1 MLASFASKGPAATH
15 NHKTPP
21 SEKSHSVS
29 GLPWYLFGGL
39 RSPSSASARGPE
51 SEPDIYARDDVF
63 GEISLIDFLEV
74 EQKPAFVVDLL
85 ARAFSAPDIYS
96 TVTAEARSL
105 PIIYCNPFLLDVPGL
120 LDIITGKKSADPYT
134 QPAWV
139 TYSVLRAWIMDDG
152 MREWAPRRKKSSI
165 VYGGMK
171 WTATTV
177 RRRWKIVVGDAYR
190 HESDITCYYTN
201 VVWANK
207 AVGSVATI
215 NETKQ
220 PEPPQV
226 ATIPDRSLDKEA
238 DTQSRT
244 TETADEAASDET
256 PRAKTTESPPPAQ
269 KPQIPAI
276 KTIRRQSS
284 PPPTSAVPVT
294 PGTSTNIRQSSLAAS
309 VRYDWTCEPPPPNL
323 SPHVQLIRSV
333 DWASTPLGPISNW
346 TPALRHMANLL
357 MASPNP
363 AILFWGP
370 QLNMLYND
378 QYLPLAGQKHPKLL
392 GSAPWVGFSEAWD
405 DFEPFFRTCEESG
418 RGAMV
423 ENMLLFL
430 NRGNGPKEEMYCSF
444 SFTPV
449 LEEDKVVGWYEVVF
463 ETTKQMITE
472 RRMSTLLKLGEILAT
487 SKDLKAYWHHVLQ
500 ALSTNTHDIG
510 FAVLYSVQDATAEG
524 HVTIPDS
531 AGPKRYD
538 LEGAIGVPDGHPAR
552 ATPVDVSQGRDGFT
566 TYFRNAAQCDEPL
579 LLRVEDGTL
588 PESLVQGVE
597 SRAWHEPCD
606 SVVISPIR
614 PTTGHALTRDT
625 AVGFLVIGLNSHRPY
640 DEEYRTFIN
649 LLNRQIT
656 TSMASVLLLEEET
669 KRGRTIAEQAAY
681 DQHKIEELLRLR
693 TKELEQSELQL
704 KHFADGV
711 PTGIF
716 VLEFTPDNMA
726 GTYRYR
732 NEKWFELTGDTRED
746 TGSWRS
752 PLWQLMHPDD
762 VPAVQV
768 EWKKLMEEKGEVS
781 FEFRIPRSKVNRV
794 PKPPVD
800 ENFPCTWILCCA
812 FSIVTEDGWLRSIVG
827 SATDITAVKWAE
839 GIQKRRMEDAL
850 EAKRQQEN
858 FIDVTSHEMRNPLSA
873 IMISAD
879 DIITS
884 LRSLDPSSAN
894 FQTIIKNS
902 IDAAQTV
909 LHCCQHQKRIVDDIL
924 TISKLDSGL
933 FSIIPVK
940 VNPVKLLEDLSKM
953 FAGEYNAAGIKAKTH
968 ISDSFKVLDIDN
980 VIMDSS
986 RLKQILINL
995 VTNSIK
1001 FTQYSPTRKISIS
1014 IAASRERPTQSPEG
1028 IEYLPLRRQRE
1039 DLTLRREWGTGDA
1052 FYLQF
1057 SVSDTGCG
1065 LSVDEKKLLF
1075 MRFSQAPRTMVHYGG
1090 SGLGLFICRELT
1102 ELQGGGIGV
1111 ESEADRGSTFAFFVK
1126 VRKSVEHELHLESG
1140 PGASSG
1146 EIVKVKTRDCGEDVD
1161 VEPTAQRQSQNLEQ
1175 AFEQPLVQRR
1185 DARAPSVYTPVEA
1198 LPLHPQNS
1206 PPETPPVTSSASN
1219 TNPFDPSSSPES
1231 ASKPSLSTPARPVRP
1246 APTPSQPSS
1255 TRKFTCLIV
1264 EDNKVNQSVMS
1275 KGLVKLGHT
1284 VYVANHGLEAL
1295 EFLKGTK
1302 LWRHD
1307 TLVDEAS
1314 PSTGNGAAPL
1324 TPETPGVEHQRMLAP
1339 HSVPE
1344 QVLFTPPGDSN
1355 DSDSG
1360 NPRSESSGLLGPPAP
1375 RLPHQD
1381 PTKTSSTTTNTNTT
1395 DDDLT
1400 VVLLDVEMPV
1410 MDGLTCVRRI
1420 RELEREGR
1428 LVSGTANPIRVIAI
1442 TANARIEQVQAAME
1456 AGMDDVVS
1464 KPFRVGELIASIERL
1479 VDKGRVRPVEAVAE
1493 AGV

>member
-1 MLASFASKGPAATH
+1 MLASFASKGPAASH
-15 NHKTPP
+15 NHKAGPP

-39 RSPSSASARGPE
+39 RSPSSASPQGPE

-63 GEISLIDFLEV
+63 GEIALIDFFEV
-74 EQKPAFVVDLL
+74 EQKPVFVVDLL
-85 ARAFSAPDIYS
+85 ARALSTPDIYS
-96 TVTAEARSL
+96 NIQGEPGSL

-120 LDIITGKKSADPYT
+120 LDVVTGKTSADPYT

-152 MREWAPRRKKSSI
+152 MRDWALGRKKTSI
-165 VYGGMK
+165 VYGGIK
-171 WTATTV
+171 WNATTV
-177 RRRWKIVVGDAYR
+177 RRRWKVVVGDAYR

-207 AVGSVATI
+207 AVGTVATI
-215 NETKQ
+215 ENVPKQ
-220 PEPPQV
+220 PEPRAAQ
-226 ATIPDRSLDKEA
+226 IPDDRPREQVDHGMP
-238 DTQSRT
+238 
-244 TETADEAASDET
+244 ETAET
-256 PRAKTTESPPPAQ
+256 AQEEKTESPPPSQ
-269 KPQIPAI
+269 KPQVPAI
-276 KTIRRQSS
+276 ATTRRLSS
-284 PPPTSAVPVT
+284 PPPTSAAPVT
-294 PGTSTNIRQSSLAAS
+294 PGTSTNIRHSSVTAS
-309 VRYDWTCEPPPPNL
+309 VRHDWTCEPPPPNL
-323 SPHVQLIRSV
+323 SPHIQLARSV
-333 DWASTPLGPISNW
+333 DWASTPLGPISKW
-346 TPALRHMANLL
+346 TNALRHMCNLL
-357 MASPNP
+357 MACPNP
-363 AILFWGP
+363 AILFYGP
-370 QLNMLYND
+370 SLTMIYND
-378 QYLPLAGQKHPKLL
+378 QYLPLAGEKHPALL

-449 LEEDKVVGWYEVVF
+449 LEEDKIVGWYEVVF

-487 SKDLKAYWHHVLQ
+487 SQDLKAYWQHVLQ
-500 ALSTNTHDIG
+500 ALGTNTHDIG
-510 FAVLYSVQDATAEG
+510 FAILYSVQDSTSEG

-538 LEGAIGVPDGHPAR
+538 LEGSMGVPDGHPAR
-552 ATPVDVSQGRDGFT
+552 ATPIDVTQGRDGFT
-566 TYFRNAAQCDEPL
+566 AYFRNAAQCDEPL

-588 PESLVQGVE
+588 PESLVQGIE

-625 AVGFLVIGLNSHRPY
+625 AVGFMVIGLNSHRPY

-669 KRGRTIAEQAAY
+669 RRGRTIAEQAAY
-681 DQHKIEELLRLR
+681 DQFKIEELLRVR
-693 TKELEQSELQL
+693 TQELEQSELQL

-762 VPAVQV
+762 VPGVRV
-768 EWKKLMEEKGEVS
+768 EWRKLMEEKTEVS
-781 FEFRIPRSKVNRV
+781 FEFRIPRSKVNRL
-794 PKPPVD
+794 PRPPVD

-812 FSIVTEDGWLRSIVG
+812 FSIVTEEGWLRSIVG

-884 LRSLDPSSAN
+884 LRSLDRNSMNSE
-894 FQTIIKNS
+894 TIVKNS

-933 FSIIPVK
+933 FSIVPVK
-940 VNPVKLLEDLSKM
+940 VAPIRLLEDLSKM
-953 FAGEYNAAGIKAKTH
+953 FAGEYNAAGITATTH
-968 ISDSFKVLDIDN
+968 VSESFNALGIDD

-1001 FTQYSPTRKISIS
+1001 FMQYSSTRKISVS
-1014 IAASRERPTQSPEG
+1014 VSASLEKPIQSPEG
-1028 IEYLPLRRQRE
+1028 IEYLPLRRPRE

-1052 FYLQF
+1052 FFLQF
-1057 SVSDTGCG
+1057 SVTDTGCG

-1111 ESEADRGSTFAFFVK
+1111 ESEANRGSTFAFFLK

-1146 EIVKVKTRDCGEDVD
+1146 EIVKVKTRDCGDVPE

-1175 AFEQPLVQRR
+1175 AFEQPLVQRKDSR
-1185 DARAPSVYTPVEA
+1185 VPSVYMPVES
-1198 LPLHPQNS
+1198 LPLRPQQS
-1206 PPETPPVTSSASN
+1206 PPATPPVSSSASN
-1219 TNPFDPSSSPES
+1219 TNPLDPSSSPEQTNKVAPLS
-1231 ASKPSLSTPARPVRP
+1231 RPAAPRPSKPT
-1246 APTPSQPSS
+1246 S

-1307 TLVDEAS
+1307 TLVDGQS
-1314 PSTGNGAAPL
+1314 PLVAGGNGPL
-1324 TPETPGVEHQRMLAP
+1324 TPETPGAEHDRMLAP
-1339 HSVPE
+1339 PHGGVPE
-1344 QVLFTPPGDSN
+1344 HVLFTPPTGDADGSSDSN
-1355 DSDSG
+1355 PGGGGSF
-1360 NPRSESSGLLGPPAP
+1360 LGPPGPSLARQGP
-1375 RLPHQD
+1375 SEATQ
-1381 PTKTSSTTTNTNTT
+1381 TSAITT
-1395 DDDLT
+1395 DAAADDLT
-1400 VVLLDVEMPV
+1400 VILMDIEMPV

-1420 RELEREGR
+1420 RALEREGR
-1428 LVSGTANPIRVIAI
+1428 LGGCGAGPVRVIAI
-1442 TANARIEQVQAAME
+1442 TANARVEQVQAAID

-1464 KPFRVGELIASIERL
+1464 KPFRVGELTASIERL
-1479 VDKGRVRPVEAVAE
+1479 VDKG
-1493 AGV
+1493 G

>member
-1 MLASFASKGPAATH
+1 MLASFASKGPAASH
-15 NHKTPP
+15 NHKAGPP

-39 RSPSSASARGPE
+39 RSPSSASPQGPE

-63 GEISLIDFLEV
+63 GEIALIDFFEV
-74 EQKPAFVVDLL
+74 EQKPVFVVDLL

-96 TVTAEARSL
+96 NIQAEPRSL

-120 LDIITGKKSADPYT
+120 LDVVTGKKSADPYT

-152 MREWAPRRKKSSI
+152 MRDWAPRRKKTSI

-171 WTATTV
+171 WNATTV
-177 RRRWKIVVGDAYR
+177 RRRWKVVVGDAYR

-207 AVGSVATI
+207 AVGTVATI
-215 NETKQ
+215 ENVPKQ
-220 PEPPQV
+220 PEPRAAQ
-226 ATIPDRSLDKEA
+226 IPDDRPREQVDHGMPEIA
-238 DTQSRT
+238 
-244 TETADEAASDET
+244 ETAQEE
-256 PRAKTTESPPPAQ
+256 KTESHPSSQ
-269 KPQIPAI
+269 KPQVPAI
-276 KTIRRQSS
+276 ATTRRLSS
-284 PPPTSAVPVT
+284 PPPTSAAPVT
-294 PGTSTNIRQSSLAAS
+294 PGTSTNVRHSSLTAS
-309 VRYDWTCEPPPPNL
+309 VRHDWTCEPPPPNL
-323 SPHVQLIRSV
+323 SPHIQLARSV
-333 DWASTPLGPISNW
+333 DWASTPLGPIGKWSN
-346 TPALRHMANLL
+346 ALRHMCNLL
-357 MASPNP
+357 MACPNP
-363 AILFWGP
+363 AILFYGP
-370 QLNMLYND
+370 SLTMIYND
-378 QYLPLAGQKHPKLL
+378 QYLPLAGEKHPALL

-405 DFEPFFRTCEESG
+405 DFEPFFRTCEVSG

-449 LEEDKVVGWYEVVF
+449 LEEDKIVGWYEVVF
-463 ETTKQMITE
+463 ETTKQMISE
-472 RRMSTLLKLGEILAT
+472 RRMSTLLRLGEILAT
-487 SKDLKAYWHHVLQ
+487 SQDLKAYWQHVLQ
-500 ALSTNTHDIG
+500 ALGTNSHDIG
-510 FAVLYSVQDATAEG
+510 FAVLYSVQDSTAEG
-524 HVTIPDS
+524 HITIPDS

-538 LEGAIGVPDGHPAR
+538 LEGSIGVPDGHPAR
-552 ATPVDVSQGRDGFT
+552 ATPIDVTQGRDGFT
-566 TYFRNAAQCDEPL
+566 AYFRNAAQCDEPL

-588 PESLVQGVE
+588 PESLVQGIE

-669 KRGRTIAEQAAY
+669 RRGRTIAEQAAY
-681 DQHKIEELLRLR
+681 DQFKIEELLRLR
-693 TKELEQSELQL
+693 TQELEQSELQL

-762 VPAVQV
+762 VPGVRV
-768 EWKKLMEEKGEVS
+768 EWRKLMEEKTEVS
-781 FEFRIPRSKVNRV
+781 FEFRIPRSKVNRL
-794 PKPPVD
+794 PRPPVD
-800 ENFPCTWILCCA
+800 ESFPCTWILCCA

-884 LRSLDPSSAN
+884 LCSLESDSMN
-894 FQTIIKNS
+894 FETVVKNS

-933 FSIIPVK
+933 FSIVPVK
-940 VNPVKLLEDLSKM
+940 VAPIRLLEDLSKM
-953 FAGEYNAAGIKAKTH
+953 FAGEYNAAGITATTH
-968 ISDSFKVLDIDN
+968 VSESFNALGIDN

-1001 FTQYSPTRKISIS
+1001 FTQYSSTRKISIS
-1014 IAASRERPTQSPEG
+1014 VSASLEKPIQSPEG
-1028 IEYLPLRRQRE
+1028 IEYLPLRRPRE

-1052 FYLQF
+1052 FFLQF
-1057 SVSDTGCG
+1057 SVTDTGCG

-1111 ESEADRGSTFAFFVK
+1111 ESEADRGSTFAFFLK

-1146 EIVKVKTRDCGEDVD
+1146 EIVKVKTRDCGDIAE

-1175 AFEQPLVQRR
+1175 AFEQPLVQRKDSR
-1185 DARAPSVYTPVEA
+1185 VPSVYMPVES
-1198 LPLHPQNS
+1198 LPHRPQQS
-1206 PPETPPVTSSASN
+1206 PPATPPVSSSASN
-1219 TNPFDPSSSPES
+1219 TDPLDPSSSPEQS
-1231 ASKPSLSTPARPVRP
+1231 HKVAPSSRPSEPRPSKPT
-1246 APTPSQPSS
+1246 SS
-1255 TRKFTCLIV
+1255 RKFTCLIV

-1307 TLVDEAS
+1307 TLVDGQS
-1314 PSTGNGAAPL
+1314 PLIAGGNGPL
-1324 TPETPGVEHQRMLAP
+1324 TPETPGAEHDRMLAP
-1339 HSVPE
+1339 PHGGVPE
-1344 QVLFTPPGDSN
+1344 HVLFTPPTGDADGSSDSN
-1355 DSDSG
+1355 PGGGGSF
-1360 NPRSESSGLLGPPAP
+1360 LGPPGPSLARQGP
-1375 RLPHQD
+1375 PAASQ
-1381 PTKTSSTTTNTNTT
+1381 TSAMTT
-1395 DDDLT
+1395 DAAADDLT
-1400 VVLLDVEMPV
+1400 VILMDIEMPV

-1420 RELEREGR
+1420 RALEREGR
-1428 LVSGTANPIRVIAI
+1428 LGGCGAGPVRVIAI
-1442 TANARIEQVQAAME
+1442 TANARVEQVQAAMD

-1479 VDKGRVRPVEAVAE
+1479 VDKG
-1493 AGV
+1493 G

>member
-1 MLASFASKGPAATH
+1 MLASFASKGPAASL
-15 NHKTPP
+15 NHKGPP

-29 GLPWYLFGGL
+29 GLPWYLFGDL
-39 RSPSSASARGPE
+39 RSPSSASPRGPE

-63 GEISLIDFLEV
+63 GEISLTDFLEV
-74 EQKPAFVVDLL
+74 EQKPVFVVDLL
-85 ARAFSAPDIYS
+85 ARAFSAPDIYNIQ
-96 TVTAEARSL
+96 AEARSL
-105 PIIYCNPFLLDVPGL
+105 PIIYCNPYLLDVPGL
-120 LDIITGKKSADPYT
+120 LDIVTGKKSADPYT

-152 MREWAPRRKKSSI
+152 MRDWAPRPKKTSI
-165 VYGGMK
+165 VYAGMK
-171 WTATTV
+171 WNATTV
-177 RRRWKIVVGDAYR
+177 RRRWKVVVGDAYR

-207 AVGSVATI
+207 AVGTVAPI
-215 NETKQ
+215 ENVPKQ
-220 PEPPQV
+220 SEPR
-226 ATIPDRSLDKEA
+226 AAKIAEE
-238 DTQSRT
+238 QSREVDHDGMP
-244 TETADEAASDET
+244 ETAET
-256 PRAKTTESPPPAQ
+256 AREHKTKSPPPSQ
-269 KPQIPAI
+269 KPRVPA
-276 KTIRRQSS
+276 TATTRRLSS
-284 PPPTSAVPVT
+284 PPPTSAAPVT
-294 PGTSTNIRQSSLAAS
+294 PGTSTNVRHSSVTAS
-309 VRYDWTCEPPPPNL
+309 VRHDWTCEPPPPNL
-323 SPHVQLIRSV
+323 SPHIQLARSV
-333 DWASTPLGPISNW
+333 DWASTPLGPISKWSN
-346 TPALRHMANLL
+346 ALRHMCNLL
-357 MASPNP
+357 MACPNP
-363 AILFWGP
+363 AILFYGP
-370 QLNMLYND
+370 SLTMIYND
-378 QYLPLAGQKHPKLL
+378 QYLPLAGEKHPALL

-449 LEEDKVVGWYEVVF
+449 LEEDKIIGWYEVVF

-487 SKDLKAYWHHVLQ
+487 SQDLKAYWQHVLQ
-500 ALSTNTHDIG
+500 ALATNTHDVG
-510 FAVLYSVQDATAEG
+510 FAILYSVQDATAEG

-538 LEGAIGVPDGHPAR
+538 LEGSIGVPDGHPAR
-552 ATPVDVSQGRDGFT
+552 ATPIDVTQGRDGFT
-566 TYFRNAAQCDEPL
+566 AYFRNAAQCDEPL

-588 PESLVQGVE
+588 PESLVQGIE

-606 SVVISPIR
+606 AVVISPIR

-681 DQHKIEELLRLR
+681 DQFKIEELLRVR
-693 TKELEQSELQL
+693 TQELEQSELQL

-752 PLWQLMHPDD
+752 PIWQLMHPDD
-762 VPAVQV
+762 VPGTQV
-768 EWKKLMEEKGEVS
+768 EWRKLMEEKTEVS

-800 ENFPCTWILCCA
+800 ESFPCTWILCCA

-884 LRSLDPSSAN
+884 LRSLERNAMN
-894 FQTIIKNS
+894 FETIVKNS

-933 FSIIPVK
+933 FSIVPVK
-940 VNPVKLLEDLSKM
+940 VAPIKLLEDLSKM
-953 FAGEYNAAGIKAKTH
+953 FAGEYNAAGITATTH
-968 ISDSFKVLDIDN
+968 VSASFTALGIDN

-1014 IAASRERPTQSPEG
+1014 ISASTEKPTQSPEG
-1028 IEYLPLRRQRE
+1028 IEYLPLRRPRE

-1052 FYLQF
+1052 YFLQF
-1057 SVSDTGCG
+1057 SVADTGCG

-1102 ELQGGGIGV
+1102 ELQGGSIGV
-1111 ESEADRGSTFAFFVK
+1111 ESKADRGSTFAFFVK
-1126 VRKSVEHELHLESG
+1126 VRRSVEHELHLESG

-1146 EIVKVKTRDCGEDVD
+1146 EIVKVKTRDCGEDVE

-1175 AFEQPLVQRR
+1175 AFEQPQVPRKDSR
-1185 DARAPSVYTPVEA
+1185 VPSVYMPVES
-1198 LPLHPQNS
+1198 LPLRPQQS
-1206 PPETPPVTSSASN
+1206 PPVTPPVSSSASN
-1219 TNPFDPSSSPES
+1219 NNPLDPLSSPEQPAKS
-1231 ASKPSLSTPARPVRP
+1231 LPSRPGPRPSKPT
-1246 APTPSQPSS
+1246 S

-1307 TLVDEAS
+1307 TLADAQS
-1314 PSTGNGAAPL
+1314 PIVAGTNNGPL
-1324 TPETPGVEHQRMLAP
+1324 TPETPGTDHDRMLAP
-1339 HSVPE
+1339 PHGGVPE
-1344 QVLFTPPGDSN
+1344 QVLFTPPTGDA
-1355 DSDSG
+1355 DSAKPDSG
-1360 NPRSESSGLLGPPAP
+1360 GLLGPPAP
-1375 RLPHQD
+1375 RLARQAPSS
-1381 PTKTSSTTTNTNTT
+1381 PPSTTTSSAAAAAAADD

-1400 VVLLDVEMPV
+1400 VILMDIEMPV
-1410 MDGLTCVRRI
+1410 MDGLTCVRRM
-1420 RELEREGR
+1420 RALEREGR
-1428 LVSGTANPIRVIAI
+1428 LGGGCGGGPVRVIAI
-1442 TANARIEQVQAAME
+1442 TANARVEQVQAAMD

-1479 VDKGRVRPVEAVAE
+1479 VDR
-1493 AGV
+1493 GV

>member
-1 MLASFASKGPAATH
+1 MLASFASKGPAASH
-15 NHKTPP
+15 NHKAGPP

-39 RSPSSASARGPE
+39 RSPSSASPQGPE

-63 GEISLIDFLEV
+63 GEIALIDFFEV
-74 EQKPAFVVDLL
+74 EQKPVFVVDLL
-85 ARAFSAPDIYS
+85 ARALSTPDIYS
-96 TVTAEARSL
+96 NIQGEPGSL

-120 LDIITGKKSADPYT
+120 LDVVTGKTSADPYT

-152 MREWAPRRKKSSI
+152 MRDWALGRKKTSI

-171 WTATTV
+171 WNATTV
-177 RRRWKIVVGDAYR
+177 RRRWKVVVGDAYR

-207 AVGSVATI
+207 AVGTVATI
-215 NETKQ
+215 ENVPKQ
-220 PEPPQV
+220 PEPRAAQ
-226 ATIPDRSLDKEA
+226 IPDDRPREQVDHGMP
-238 DTQSRT
+238 
-244 TETADEAASDET
+244 ETAET
-256 PRAKTTESPPPAQ
+256 AQEEKTESPPPSQ
-269 KPQIPAI
+269 KPQVPAI
-276 KTIRRQSS
+276 ATTRRLSS
-284 PPPTSAVPVT
+284 PPPTSAAPVT
-294 PGTSTNIRQSSLAAS
+294 PGTSTNIRHSSVTAS
-309 VRYDWTCEPPPPNL
+309 VRHDWTCEPPPPNL
-323 SPHVQLIRSV
+323 SPHIQLARSV
-333 DWASTPLGPISNW
+333 DWASTPLGPISKW
-346 TPALRHMANLL
+346 TNALRHMCNLL
-357 MASPNP
+357 MACPNP
-363 AILFWGP
+363 AILFYGP
-370 QLNMLYND
+370 SLTMIYND
-378 QYLPLAGQKHPKLL
+378 QYLPLAGEKHPALL

-449 LEEDKVVGWYEVVF
+449 LEEDKIVGWYEVVF

-487 SKDLKAYWHHVLQ
+487 SQDLKAYWQHVLQ
-500 ALSTNTHDIG
+500 ALGTNTHDIG
-510 FAVLYSVQDATAEG
+510 FAILYSVQDSTSEG

-538 LEGAIGVPDGHPAR
+538 LEGSMGVPDGHPAR
-552 ATPVDVSQGRDGFT
+552 ATPIDVTQGRDGFT
-566 TYFRNAAQCDEPL
+566 AYFRNAAQCDEPL

-588 PESLVQGVE
+588 PESLVQGIE

-625 AVGFLVIGLNSHRPY
+625 AVGFMVIGLNSHRPY

-669 KRGRTIAEQAAY
+669 RRGRTIAEQAAY
-681 DQHKIEELLRLR
+681 DQFKIEELLRVR
-693 TKELEQSELQL
+693 TQELEQSELQL

-762 VPAVQV
+762 VPGVRV
-768 EWKKLMEEKGEVS
+768 EWRKLMEEKTEVS
-781 FEFRIPRSKVNRV
+781 FEFRIPRSKVNRL
-794 PKPPVD
+794 PRPPVD

-812 FSIVTEDGWLRSIVG
+812 FSIVTEEGWLRSIVG

-884 LRSLDPSSAN
+884 LRSLDRNSMNSE
-894 FQTIIKNS
+894 TIVKNS

-933 FSIIPVK
+933 FSIVPVK
-940 VNPVKLLEDLSKM
+940 VAPIRLLEDLSKM
-953 FAGEYNAAGIKAKTH
+953 FAGEYNAAGITATTH
-968 ISDSFKVLDIDN
+968 VSESFNALGIDD

-1001 FTQYSPTRKISIS
+1001 FMQYSSTRKISVS
-1014 IAASRERPTQSPEG
+1014 VSASLEKPIQSPEG
-1028 IEYLPLRRQRE
+1028 IEYLPLRRPRE

-1052 FYLQF
+1052 FFLQF
-1057 SVSDTGCG
+1057 SVTDTGCG

-1111 ESEADRGSTFAFFVK
+1111 ESEANRGSTFAFFLK

-1146 EIVKVKTRDCGEDVD
+1146 EIVKVKTRDCGDVPE

-1175 AFEQPLVQRR
+1175 AFEQPLVQRKDSR
-1185 DARAPSVYTPVEA
+1185 VPSVYMPVES
-1198 LPLHPQNS
+1198 LPLRPQQS
-1206 PPETPPVTSSASN
+1206 PPATPPVSSSASN
-1219 TNPFDPSSSPES
+1219 TNPLDPSSSPEQTNKVAPLS
-1231 ASKPSLSTPARPVRP
+1231 RPAAPRPSKPT
-1246 APTPSQPSS
+1246 S

-1307 TLVDEAS
+1307 TLVDGQS
-1314 PSTGNGAAPL
+1314 PLVAGGNGPL
-1324 TPETPGVEHQRMLAP
+1324 TPETPGAEHDRMLAP
-1339 HSVPE
+1339 PHGGVPE
-1344 QVLFTPPGDSN
+1344 HVLFTPPTGDADGSSDSN
-1355 DSDSG
+1355 PGGGGSF
-1360 NPRSESSGLLGPPAP
+1360 LGPPGPSLARQGP
-1375 RLPHQD
+1375 SEATQ
-1381 PTKTSSTTTNTNTT
+1381 TSAITT
-1395 DDDLT
+1395 DAAADDLT
-1400 VVLLDVEMPV
+1400 VILMDIEMPV

-1420 RELEREGR
+1420 RALEREGR
-1428 LVSGTANPIRVIAI
+1428 LGGCGAGPVRVIAI
-1442 TANARIEQVQAAME
+1442 TANARVEQVQAAID

-1464 KPFRVGELIASIERL
+1464 KPFRVGELTASIERL
-1479 VDKGRVRPVEAVAE
+1479 VDKG
-1493 AGV
+1493 G